1 MMGKESSM
9 KRYRF
14 LLFDAD
20 YTLLDFDKDMFHAF
34 QATYEACFGSQRP
47 YSPALLEQYEACND
61 RWWKKLERGECTK
74 PQLFA
79 GRFQD
84 FLQETGLTGQPEEI
98 NRLYFENLAQGG
110 ALLPGALE
118 LVRDLSGAYQL
129 YIVTNGNAVSQMSRL
144 ERSGLLP
151 YVQDVFVSE
160 DAGAAK
166 PDVRYFDYA
175 FSRIP
180 GFEKERALLIGDSLT
195 SDMLGAQNAGIDS
208 MWYCPQALRYYPE
221 WEEEAKKLSIT
232 YQVGSFEEMRRV
244 LL

>member
-1 MMGKESSM
+1 M
-9 KRYRF
+9 
-14 LLFDAD
+14 
-20 YTLLDFDKDMFHAF
+20 
-34 QATYEACFGSQRP
+34 
-47 YSPALLEQYEACND
+47 
-61 RWWKKLERGECTK
+61 
-74 PQLFA
+74 
-79 GRFQD
+79 
-84 FLQETGLTGQPEEI
+84 
-98 NRLYFENLAQGG
+98 
-110 ALLPGALE
+110 
-118 LVRDLSGAYQL
+118 RDLSGAYQL

-208 MWYCPQALRYYPE
+208 MWYCPQGGEAPE
-221 WEEEAKKLSIT
+221 GLSIT

>member
-1 MMGKESSM
+1 M

-47 YSPALLEQYEACND
+47 YSPQLLEQYEVCNN
-61 RWWKKLERGECTK
+61 RWWEKLERGECTK
-74 PQLFA
+74 PQL
-79 GRFQD
+79 
-84 FLQETGLTGQPEEI
+84 ETGLTGQPEEI

-195 SDMLGAQNAGIDS
+195 SDMAGGNRAGIPCC
-208 MWYCPQALRYYPE
+208 WYNPQGQPLPGDLDIQYDIRNLNE
-221 WEEEAKKLSIT
+221 VREIVEASQKEG
-232 YQVGSFEEMRRV
+232 QVQQ
-244 LL
+244 

>member
-1 MMGKESSM
+1 M

-20 YTLLDFDKDMFHAF
+20 KTLLDFDTDMLHAF
-34 QATYEACFGSQRP
+34 QATYASCFGSQRP

-144 ERSGLLP
+144 ERSACCP
-151 YVQDVFVSE
+151 MCRTCS
-160 DAGAAK
+160 
-166 PDVRYFDYA
+166 
-175 FSRIP
+175 SRRTP
-180 GFEKERALLIGDSLT
+180 ARPSRTCATLITPFPASPVLKKSGPCSLET
-195 SDMLGAQNAGIDS
+195 PSPRTCWAPKTRG
-208 MWYCPQALRYYPE
+208 
-221 WEEEAKKLSIT
+221 
-232 YQVGSFEEMRRV
+232 
-244 LL
+244 

>member
-1 MMGKESSM
+1 M

-20 YTLLDFDKDMFHAF
+20 KTLLDFDTDMLHAF
-34 QATYEACFGSQRP
+34 QATYAACFGSQRP

-84 FLQETGLTGQPEEI
+84 FLQETGLIGQPEEI

-129 YIVTNGNAVSQMSRL
+129 YIVTNGNAASQRTRL
-144 ERSGLLP
+144 EHSGLLP
-151 YVQDVFVSE
+151 YVGDVFVSE

-166 PDVRYFDYA
+166 PDKRYFDYV

-180 GFEKERALLIGDSLT
+180 GFEKEEALLIGDSLT
-195 SDMLGAQNAGIDS
+195 SDMRGAQNGGIDGL
-208 MWYCPQALRYYPE
+208 WYCPLGGEVPE
-221 WEEEAKKLSIT
+221 GLSIP
-232 YQVGSFEEMRRV
+232 YRAESFDEIRR
-244 LL
+244 LLL

>member
-1 MMGKESSM
+1 M

-20 YTLLDFDKDMFHAF
+20 KTLLDFDTDMLHAF

-144 ERSGLLP
+144 
-151 YVQDVFVSE
+151 QDVFVSE

-208 MWYCPQALRYYPE
+208 MWYCPQGGEAPE
-221 WEEEAKKLSIT
+221 GLSIT

>member
-1 MMGKESSM
+1 M

-20 YTLLDFDKDMFHAF
+20 KTLLDFDTDMLHAF
-34 QATYEACFGSQRP
+34 QATYAACFGSQRP

-84 FLQETGLTGQPEEI
+84 FLQETGLIGQPEEI

-129 YIVTNGNAVSQMSRL
+129 YIVTNGNAASQRTRL
-144 ERSGLLP
+144 AHSGLLS
-151 YVQDVFVSE
+151 YVGDVFVSE

-166 PDVRYFDYA
+166 PDKRYFDYV

-180 GFEKERALLIGDSLT
+180 GFEKEEALLIGDSLT
-195 SDMLGAQNAGIDS
+195 SDMRGAQNGGIDGL
-208 MWYCPQALRYYPE
+208 WYCPLGGEAPE
-221 WEEEAKKLSIT
+221 DLSIP
-232 YQVGSFEEMRRV
+232 YRAESFDEIRR
-244 LL
+244 LLL

>member
-20 YTLLDFDKDMFHAF
+20 KTLLDFDTDMLHAF
-34 QATYEACFGSQRP
+34 QATYAACFGSQRP
-47 YSPALLEQYEACND
+47 YSPQLLEQYEACNN
-61 RWWKKLERGECTK
+61 RWWAKLERGECTK

-118 LVRDLSGAYQL
+118 LVRDISGA
-129 YIVTNGNAVSQMSRL
+129 
-144 ERSGLLP
+144 
-151 YVQDVFVSE
+151 
-160 DAGAAK
+160 
-166 PDVRYFDYA
+166 
-175 FSRIP
+175 
-180 GFEKERALLIGDSLT
+180 
-195 SDMLGAQNAGIDS
+195 
-208 MWYCPQALRYYPE
+208 
-221 WEEEAKKLSIT
+221 
-232 YQVGSFEEMRRV
+232 
-244 LL
+244 

>member
-1 MMGKESSM
+1 M

-47 YSPALLEQYEACND
+47 YSPQLLEQYEVCNN

-151 YVQDVFVSE
+151 YVQDVFVS
-160 DAGAAK
+160 AHQGH
-166 PDVRYFDYA
+166 
-175 FSRIP
+175 
-180 GFEKERALLIGDSLT
+180 GFKS
-195 SDMLGAQNAGIDS
+195 
-208 MWYCPQALRYYPE
+208 
-221 WEEEAKKLSIT
+221 
-232 YQVGSFEEMRRV
+232 
-244 LL
+244 

>member
-1 MMGKESSM
+1 M

-47 YSPALLEQYEACND
+47 YSPRLLEQYEACNN

-79 GRFQD
+79 GRFRD
-84 FLQETGLTGQPEEI
+84 FLQETGLIGQPEEI

-118 LVRDLSGAYQL
+118 LVRDLSREYQL
-129 YIVTNGNAVSQMSRL
+129 YIVTNGNAASQMSRL

-151 YVQDVFVSE
+151 YVRDVFVSE

-166 PDVRYFDYA
+166 PDKRYFAYA

-208 MWYCPQALRYYPE
+208 MWYCPQGGEAPE
-221 WEEEAKKLSIT
+221 GLSIT
-232 YQVGSFEEMRRV
+232 YQVGSFAAIRGM

>member
-1 MMGKESSM
+1 MCDI
-9 KRYRF
+9 RYPILLLDADRT
-14 LLFDAD
+14 LFDFEAS
-20 YTLLDFDKDMFHAF
+20 
-34 QATYEACFGSQRP
+34 QANALKTAYEAAGFSQTLP
-47 YSPALLEQYEACND
+47 YTPDILDCYSRINQS
-61 RWWKKLERGECTK
+61 WWQRLERKECTK
-74 PQLFA
+74 PQLQL
-79 GRFQD
+79 GRFRE
-84 FLQETGLTGQPEEI
+84 FFRCLGLSFDPESF
-98 NRLYFENLAQGG
+98 NRMYMEELGNGSW
-110 ALLPGALE
+110 LLPHAEEVCRE
-118 LVRDLSGAYQL
+118 LAKTCTL

-208 MWYCPQALRYYPE
+208 MWYCPQGGEAPE
-221 WEEEAKKLSIT
+221 GLSIT